1 MYTYYVYNLNSH
13 YVYHM
18 RNSLPVNSWHCKHIS
33 FDPGPTAEDINLP
46 LEYLKQLPCG
56 DDYLS
61 TYYLHFNI
69 ISRDNNLA
77 LHFFKLS

>member
-1 MYTYYVYNLNSH
+1 MYTICATHCLSIAGI
-13 YVYHM
+13 
-18 RNSLPVNSWHCKHIS
+18 VNIS

-61 TYYLHFNI
+61 PYYFHFNI
-69 ISRDNNLA
+69 ISCDNNLA
-77 LHFFKLS
+77 LHYNPNYTIITR